1 MMNGALHPSCC
12 KTNMDSGAADE
23 YEDENTLW
31 KRPIYQTWDIITRDC
46 KSKVLLESLVHTFL
60 VN

>member
-1 MMNGALHPSCC
+1 
-12 KTNMDSGAADE
+12 MDSGAADE

-46 KSKVLLESLVHTFL
+46 KSKDPLESLVHTFL

>member
-1 MMNGALHPSCC
+1 
-12 KTNMDSGAADE
+12 MDSGAADE

-31 KRPIYQTWDIITRDC
+31 KRPIYQTWANITRDC
-46 KSKVLLESLVHTFL
+46 KSKDPLESLVHTFL